1 MPPWQESD
9 ILMLKKEV
17 DQLDDSLLLSNEA
30 ATDRKESE
38 VEVIPL
44 NIKEAICPQ
53 SIDEDPM

>member
-9 ILMLKKEV
+9 IFMLKKEV

-30 ATDRKESE
+30 ATDCKESE
-38 VEVIPL
+38 IEVIPL

-53 SIDEDPM
+53 PIDEDSM

>member
-1 MPPWQESD
+1 
-9 ILMLKKEV
+9 MLKKEV